1 MTDVINTR
9 EIVLAVLNEVL
20 EEDKYSHI
28 VLREVLEK
36 YQYLEK
42 RDRSFITQSG
52 GRNPGKSHRD
62 GLYHRSVFQREGF
75 PYEAGHPQYPTD
87 VGLSA
92 EIYGY
97 QCRTPPSATKA

>member
-42 RDRSFITQSG
+42 ETAPSSREWQKEPWKTSSRWTISSPSF
-52 GRNPGKSHRD
+52 P
-62 GLYHRSVFQREGF
+62 
-75 PYEAGHPQYPTD
+75 A
-87 VGLSA
+87 
-92 EIYGY
+92 
-97 QCRTPPSATKA
+97 

>member
-42 RDRSFITQSG
+42 RDRSFITRVAEG
-52 GRNPGKSHRD
+52 TLENLHRD
-62 GLYHRSVFQREGF
+62 GLYHLPVFQREGF
-75 PYEAGHPQYPTD
+75 PYEAG
-87 VGLSA
+87 
-92 EIYGY
+92 
-97 QCRTPPSATKA
+97 

>member
-28 VLREVLEK
+28 VLREVLDK

-42 RDRSFITQSG
+42 RDRSFIT
-52 GRNPGKSHRD
+52 R
-62 GLYHRSVFQREGF
+62 VAEG
-75 PYEAGHPQYPTD
+75 T
-87 VGLSA
+87 L
-92 EIYGY
+92 
-97 QCRTPPSATKA
+97 

>member
-52 GRNPGKSHRD
+52 RRNPGKPHRD
-62 GLYHRSVFQREGF
+62 GLYHLPSF
-75 PYEAGHPQYPTD
+75 PA
-87 VGLSA
+87 
-92 EIYGY
+92 
-97 QCRTPPSATKA
+97 